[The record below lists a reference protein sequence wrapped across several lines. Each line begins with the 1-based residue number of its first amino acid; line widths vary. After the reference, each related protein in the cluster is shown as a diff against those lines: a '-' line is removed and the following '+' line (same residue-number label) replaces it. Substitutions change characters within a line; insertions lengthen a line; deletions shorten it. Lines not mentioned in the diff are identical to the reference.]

1 MSDKETLLH
10 YALEN
15 GIIDMSSIEQQYN
28 MAKRGEYLQRQ
39 KIWQG
44 KNGRW
49 YTYLP
54 GDDGKRRQVSKKNK
68 SDLEDYIVDF
78 WKDREINPTVK
89 GIFDE
94 WLERKIKYG
103 DICGATVDRYKDDYK
118 NYFQTFGKR
127 KIKSVT
133 EMDIEDFLRSTVA
146 EAKLT
151 RKSYSNVRTLMYGI
165 FRLARKKK
173 LIDYNIKTVIEDID
187 FSRKSF
193 RTVPRENDSQIFLE
207 SEEAKVIGYLTNHID
222 CMNLALLLMFKTGLR
237 IGEIVALEVSDIYD
251 GKVHVC
257 KTETRVSNHFEIK
270 DHPKT
275 DAGFRSV
282 IVKKDYFWILKRIEN
297 LPRSGSYLFELKGK
311 RVTAQRLRRRL
322 YSVCDKVGIDR
333 KSPHKVR
340 KTYGTKLIDSGIT
353 QAIAI
358 EQMGHTDIS
367 CLQKHYYF
375 NRYAEDY
382 KQKEIDQIQTI

>member
-1 MSDKETLLH
+1 MADREQLLH

-15 GIIDMSSIEQQYN
+15 GIIDMSSIEQQCN
-28 MAKRGEYLQRQ
+28 MIKRREILEQQ

-54 GDDGKRRQVSKKNK
+54 GDDGKRRQVSKKNR
-68 SDLEDYIVDF
+68 SDLEDCIVDF
-78 WKDREINPTVK
+78 WIDKAVNPTVK
-89 GIFDE
+89 EIFEE
-94 WLERKIKYG
+94 WVERKVRYN
-103 DICGATVDRYKDDYK
+103 DICGATADRYEDDFK

-127 KIKSVT
+127 KIKSIT
-133 EMDIEDFLRSTVA
+133 EMEIEDFLRSTVA
-146 EAKLT
+146 DNELT
-151 RKSYSNVRTLMYGI
+151 RKAYANVRTLVYGI

-173 LIDYNIKTVIEDID
+173 LTKLDIKLVVEDID
-187 FSRKSF
+187 FSRNSF
-193 RTVPRENDSQIFLE
+193 RHTQRDSSTQIFLV
-207 SEEAKVIGYLTNHID
+207 SEEEKVMKYLTNNID
-222 CMNLALLLMFKTGLR
+222 VMNLALLLMFKTGLR
-237 IGEIVALEVSDIYD
+237 IGEVVALEVGDIK
-251 GKVHVC
+251 GNRVHVS
-257 KTETRVSNHFEIK
+257 KTETRVDNHFTIK

-275 DAGFRSV
+275 DAGFRDV
-282 IVKKDYFWILKRIEN
+282 IVKNDYFWMLERIKN
-297 LPRSGSYLFELKGK
+297 LPRTGKYLFELDGK

-322 YSVCDKVGIDR
+322 YKACDKAGIDR

-375 NRYAEDY
+375 NRFDD
-382 KQKEIDQIQTI
+382 EIKAKKINQIDAI